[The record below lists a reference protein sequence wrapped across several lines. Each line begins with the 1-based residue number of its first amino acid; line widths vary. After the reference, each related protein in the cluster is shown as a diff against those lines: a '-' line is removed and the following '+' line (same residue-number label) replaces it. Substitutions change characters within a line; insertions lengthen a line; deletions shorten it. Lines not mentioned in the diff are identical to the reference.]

1 MADKL
6 TQNSEVQ
13 KATVTHV
20 YKSGRQTKKDWQAYS
35 VKLHKR

>member
-6 TQNSEVQ
+6 AKDSEVQ

-20 YKSGRQTKKDWQAYS
+20 RKLYILTRKNRLHGRS
-35 VKLHKR
+35 EPL

>member
-6 TQNSEVQ
+6 AKGSEVQ

-20 YKSGRQTKKDWQAYS
+20 RKSDR
-35 VKLHKR
+35 